1 MSIDIIAPNNA
12 LSQLNQVNNKR
23 ELSNYIVQDT
33 IDNEADF
40 SPAYIVELSDKG
52 KQLQR
57 DHPVKIVRL

>member
-12 LSQLNQVNNKR
+12 LSHLNQVNNKR

-33 IDNEADF
+33 TSDDADF
-40 SPAYIVELSDKG
+40 SPAYIVELSDMG

-57 DHPVKIVRL
+57 AHPVKIVRL

>member
-12 LSQLNQVNNKR
+12 LSHLNQVKNKR
-23 ELSNYIVQDT
+23 ELSDYIVQDT
-33 IDNEADF
+33 IDDDPDF
-40 SPAYIVELSDKG
+40 SPAYIVELSDRG